1 MNAQGALLKSC
12 LGPLARYSTHQETMS
27 GTLEQVYLPSDSR
40 LDLPGEGPLLELD
53 FNKWW
58 GGEQNVGTIPV
69 TPWAI
74 IYVRSGPLVRY
85 GTGVNHY
92 QMGLNIVVKFVKI
105 PYLLTS
111 KKVEGS
117 LSKLLCMS

>member
-1 MNAQGALLKSC
+1 MNAQGALLNSC
-12 LGPLARYSTHQETMS
+12 LGPLARYGTHQETMS
-27 GTLEQVYLPSDSR
+27 ERLEQVYLPSDSR
-40 LDLPGEGPLLELD
+40 LDLPGEGPLFELD

-58 GGEQNVGTIPV
+58 EGDVGTIQV

-74 IYVRSGPLVRY
+74 IYVRPWPLVRY

-92 QMGLNIVVKFVKI
+92 QMWLNIVI
-105 PYLLTS
+105 

>member
-1 MNAQGALLKSC
+1 M
-12 LGPLARYSTHQETMS
+12 
-27 GTLEQVYLPSDSR
+27 V
-40 LDLPGEGPLLELD
+40 
-53 FNKWW
+53 
-58 GGEQNVGTIPV
+58 GGGQNVGTIPV

-74 IYVRSGPLVRY
+74 NYVRPGSLIRY

-92 QMGLNIVVKFVKI
+92 QMWLDIVIKFVKL

-117 LSKLLCMS
+117 LSKLLCMSSG

>member
-1 MNAQGALLKSC
+1 
-12 LGPLARYSTHQETMS
+12 MS
-27 GTLEQVYLPSDSR
+27 GRLEQVYLPSDSR
-40 LDLPGEGPLLELD
+40 LDMPGEGPLFELD

-58 GGEQNVGTIPV
+58 EGGQNVGTIPI

-74 IYVRSGPLVRY
+74 IYVRPGSLVRY
-85 GTGVNHY
+85 GAGVNHY
-92 QMGLNIVVKFVKI
+92 QMWLNIVIKFVKI
-105 PYLLTS
+105 LNLLTS

>member
-1 MNAQGALLKSC
+1 M
-12 LGPLARYSTHQETMS
+12 
-27 GTLEQVYLPSDSR
+27 
-40 LDLPGEGPLLELD
+40 PGERPLFELD

-58 GGEQNVGTIPV
+58 GGGQNVGTISV

-74 IYVRSGPLVRY
+74 IYVRHGLLVRY

-92 QMGLNIVVKFVKI
+92 QMWLNIVIKFVKI
-105 PYLLTS
+105 LYLLTS

-117 LSKLLCMS
+117 LSKLLCVS

>member
-1 MNAQGALLKSC
+1 
-12 LGPLARYSTHQETMS
+12 MS
-27 GTLEQVYLPSDSR
+27 GRLEQVYLPSDSR
-40 LDLPGEGPLLELD
+40 LDLPGEGPLFELD

-58 GGEQNVGTIPV
+58 GGGKM
-69 TPWAI
+69 WALFQ
-74 IYVRSGPLVRY
+74 SLPGPLVRY

-92 QMGLNIVVKFVKI
+92 QMWLNIVIKFVKI
-105 PYLLTS
+105 PHLLTS